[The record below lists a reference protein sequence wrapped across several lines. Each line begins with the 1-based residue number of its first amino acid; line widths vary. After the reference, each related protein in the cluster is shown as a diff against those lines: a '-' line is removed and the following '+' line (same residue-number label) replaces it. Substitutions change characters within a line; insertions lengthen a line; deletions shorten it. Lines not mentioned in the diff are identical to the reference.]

1 MLRRL
6 PSILLL
12 TGLMLS
18 LTAAASSGHEL
29 RTRYA
34 VISYE
39 HEDLLRRFNRE
50 VSLGSLS
57 YLARGRPA
65 LTVDDEVG
73 NKLEVLIERIESLL
87 DMYPKELRF
96 RVVLLRNASDVRRA
110 YKARYGLTVDYV
122 AFYAPRDKV
131 VYVSVDDADL
141 SVLAH
146 ELTHV
151 ILDHYFGIA
160 PPVKIHEVLAQFV
173 EEHLKD

>member
-1 MLRRL
+1 
-6 PSILLL
+6 LLF
-12 TGLMLS
+12 G
-18 LTAAASSGHEL
+18 G
-29 RTRYA
+29 RY
-34 VISYE
+34 V
-39 HEDLLRRFNRE
+39 DFNIDR
-50 VSLGSLS
+50 
-57 YLARGRPA
+57 
-65 LTVDDEVG
+65 DEV
-73 NKLEVLIERIESLL
+73 
-87 DMYPKELRF
+87 
-96 RVVLLRNASDVRRA
+96 
-110 YKARYGLTVDYV
+110 ARYGLTVDYV